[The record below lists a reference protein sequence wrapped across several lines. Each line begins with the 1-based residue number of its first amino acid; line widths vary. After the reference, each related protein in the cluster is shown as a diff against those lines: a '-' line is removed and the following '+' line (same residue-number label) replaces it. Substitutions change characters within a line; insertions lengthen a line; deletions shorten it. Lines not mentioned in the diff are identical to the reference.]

1 MMIEVRR
8 QREETLLLWRRFTAR
23 LFDFL
28 GFLIPCYLLT
38 NRYLVDANQHSLFIL
53 LIEQFVAAA
62 LMLLIEPFM
71 IHCFKT
77 TPGKALFRLK
87 ITDETGGRLSYK
99 RAFKRSFS
107 IWQHALGFGL
117 PFYRLVVL
125 ARLYT
130 FRDENS
136 PRIWEEYAL

>member
-38 NRYLVDANQHSLFIL
+38 DRYLVDANQHSLFIL

-62 LMLLIEPFM
+62 LMALIEPFM

-77 TPGKALFRLK
+77 TP
-87 ITDETGGRLSYK
+87 
-99 RAFKRSFS
+99 
-107 IWQHALGFGL
+107 
-117 PFYRLVVL
+117 
-125 ARLYT
+125 
-130 FRDENS
+130 
-136 PRIWEEYAL
+136 